1 MKWCHVAS
9 LNSIVFGLSL
19 ALSFCKGLSKYQ
31 VGVEEI
37 VIKTR
42 VVIIFFTMQ
51 SSACRPT

>member
-19 ALSFCKGLSKYQ
+19 ALSLYKGLSKCQ

-42 VVIIFFTMQ
+42 AVIIFFTMQ
-51 SSACRPT
+51 SSECRRT